1 MEERVPRP
9 IKAYIIVENPIEKP
23 KTKIKLSEADQLAFV
38 NDQLAKVQKVKII
51 AVGPQ
56 CESVKVGDE
65 VKIKTADFMRGEPM
79 CGEKYIAF
87 TEGNVVAIY

>member
-9 IKAYIIVENPIEKP
+9 IKSYIIVENPIEKP
-23 KTKIKLSEADQLAFV
+23 KTKIKLSDKDMDSFV
-38 NDQLAKVQKVKII
+38 ADQLAKVQKVKVI

-56 CESVKVGDE
+56 CEAVKVGDE

-79 CGEKYIAF
+79 CGDKYIAF

>member
-23 KTKIKLSEADQLAFV
+23 KTKIKLSEADQQAFV
-38 NDQLAKVQKVKII
+38 NEQLAKVQKVKVI

-56 CESVKVGDE
+56 CEAVKVGDE
-65 VKIKTADFMRGEPM
+65 VKIKTADFLRGEPM

>member
-9 IKAYIIVENPIEKP
+9 IKSYIIVDNPIEKP
-23 KTKIKLSEADQLAFV
+23 KTKIKLSDKDMDSFV
-38 NDQLAKVQKVKII
+38 ADQLAKVQKVKVI

-56 CESVKVGDE
+56 CEAVKVGDE

-79 CGEKYIAF
+79 CGDKYIAF